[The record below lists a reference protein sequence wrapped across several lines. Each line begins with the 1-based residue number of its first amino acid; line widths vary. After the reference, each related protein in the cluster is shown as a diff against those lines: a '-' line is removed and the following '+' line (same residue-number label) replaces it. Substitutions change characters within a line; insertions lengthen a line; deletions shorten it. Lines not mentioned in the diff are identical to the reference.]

1 MRIEMW
7 FRATKDASHRNA
19 EVALLAL
26 AGQTQVLQGEK
37 GGLEAELVK
46 MAGELTKAQRNKRN
60 AQAILMLV
68 LYVVHSMCV

>member
-7 FRATKDASHRNA
+7 FRATKDSSHRNA

-68 LYVVHSMCV
+68 LYVVHSM